1 MQITC
6 EAADPDGSVAV
17 PLSASGSLLSKMSP
31 TRKLVPKCAIIE
43 SYSRWPAPDSPSLGP
58 TAPSCAID
66 GDAKRVEQWYGSGE
80 DILAVADGAVVSIH
94 DGMPDKSCV
103 NYCPSKRLYRRLN
116 K

>member
-1 MQITC
+1 MQSLAKPPILT
-6 EAADPDGSVAV
+6 VAV
-17 PLSASGSLLSKMSP
+17 PLSASGSLLSKKSP
-31 TRKLVPKCAIIE
+31 TRSWFRNAQ

-58 TAPSCAID
+58 TAPTCAID
-66 GDAKRVEQWYGSGE
+66 GDGKRVEQWYGFGE
-80 DILAVADGAVVSIH
+80 DILAVADGTVVSIH